1 MAQRKKTG
9 KHRLAA
15 TSKTAVSASGAAAK
29 GKARRRATPWLAG
42 LALFPLAILSYL
54 PAILWGG
61 FVWDDVQHIPGERAL
76 LDLDGLRRI
85 WFAPTETHEPHYRPL
100 VYTSF
105 WLEHKLWGF
114 DPTGYHAVNVLLH
127 AANSLLL
134 WRILACLAVP
144 GAWWIAAVFAVH
156 PLHVESVAWTIER
169 KDVLSGLFYLAC
181 VWAWL
186 PFLRG
191 TKALGASD
199 DRSGQRATVKS
210 TATLN
215 EGGPGPTA
223 GPPAS
228 AGVWRYCL
236 ALLLLTAGMLA
247 KNMVVTLPAALV
259 VLHWWQSGRVTWRHL
274 LLLAPFF
281 AVALG
286 VVALD
291 LALVTSATPADFG
304 HSLAER
310 LLIASR
316 ALWFYVGQLAWPA
329 ELPVIYPRWE
339 IHAGDLAAWA
349 GLGAAA
355 VLVGALWLLR
365 GRIGRG
371 PLAGAAFYAVTL
383 SPTLGFVDHTYML
396 FSYVAD
402 RYQYLAGIGP
412 LAVVVGAAAW
422 GTNRLPMAWRRG
434 AAGGAAAA
442 LLLLGALTWRQAS
455 IYSDNLALFRH
466 VTALNPEAAGAHLNL
481 AQALIDANRMEE
493 AAAAGRIAVRQRPDS
508 YDAHI
513 NLGIALSHL
522 QRFDEAERHF
532 REAVEIAP
540 RASEP
545 HANLGVLLS
554 RRNRLDEAEASLRRA
569 LEIDPNRLDVL
580 RNLAKLLDMRTQ
592 PEAAIAMYDRLI
604 EGGGADAAAYTAKG
618 ELLSR
623 LQRHEA
629 ALVAWQKALSRNP
642 APPAAF
648 ALHLSMGRAAW
659 AMSQSA
665 DSAAPHYEQ
674 ALRIDPRHPTTLADL
689 ASLRIAQER
698 HGDAAQLFRAAI
710 EVTPNTA
717 RLHAGLGYALYRL
730 GRLDA
735 AAESLERALALD
747 PALDEARTNLALVRR
762 SRQ

>member
-1 MAQRKKTG
+1 MA
-9 KHRLAA
+9 
-15 TSKTAVSASGAAAK
+15 
-29 GKARRRATPWLAG
+29 WLA
-42 LALFPLAILSYL
+42 LVALTVLSYL
-54 PAILWGG
+54 PAMLWGG
-61 FVWDDVQHIPGERAL
+61 FVWDDVQHIPGEPAL
-76 LDLDGLRRI
+76 RDWQGLRRI
-85 WFAPTETHEPHYRPL
+85 WFAPDETHEPHYRPL
-100 VYTSF
+100 TYTTF

-114 DPTGYHAVNVLLH
+114 APSGYHAVNVLLH
-127 AANSLLL
+127 AANTLLL

-144 GAWWIAAVFAVH
+144 GAWWIATIFAVH

-181 VWAWL
+181 IRVWV

-191 TKALGASD
+191 AVIFGASG
-199 DRSGQRATVKS
+199 DRSSQRATSKGVATALGDGAGGS
-210 TATLN
+210 TAAV
-215 EGGPGPTA
+215 PVS
-223 GPPAS
+223 AS
-228 AGVWRYCL
+228 VWRYCL

-274 LLLAPFF
+274 MLLAPFF

-286 VVALD
+286 IVALD
-291 LALVTSATPADFG
+291 LAIVTSATPADFG

-316 ALWFYVGQLAWPA
+316 ALWFYIGQLAWPA

-339 IHAGDLAAWA
+339 VHAGDLAAWA

-355 VLVGALWLLR
+355 LLVGALWLLR

-371 PLAGAAFYAVTL
+371 PLAAAAFYAVTL

-412 LAVVVGAAAW
+412 LAVIVGAAAW
-422 GTNRLPMAWRRG
+422 GANRLPMAWRRG

-442 LLLLGALTWRQAS
+442 LLLLGALTWRQSS
-455 IYSDNLALFRH
+455 IYSDNLALFSH

-481 AQALIDANRMEE
+481 AQALIDENRMEE
-493 AAAAGRIAVRQRPDS
+493 AAAAGRVAVRQRPDS

-522 QRFDEAERHF
+522 QRFEEAERHL

-580 RNLAKLLDMRTQ
+580 RNLAKLLDMRAQ
-592 PEAAIAMYDRLI
+592 PEASLAMYDRLI
-604 EGGGADAAAYTAKG
+604 ERGGADAAAYRAKG

-623 LQRHEA
+623 LQRHEE
-629 ALVAWQKALSRNP
+629 ALAAWQKALSQNP
-642 APPAAF
+642 GPVAAF
-648 ALHLSMGRAAW
+648 LLHLSMGRAAW
-659 AMSQSA
+659 AMSQSP
-665 DSAAPHYEQ
+665 DRAAPHYEQ
-674 ALRIDPRHPTTLADL
+674 ALRIDPRQPDALADL
-689 ASLRIAQER
+689 ASLRIVQER
-698 HGDAAQLFRAAI
+698 HEEAAQLFRLAI
-710 EVTPNTA
+710 ELTPDTA
-717 RLHAGLGYALYRL
+717 NLHAGLGYALYRL

-747 PALDEARTNLALVRR
+747 PTLEEARANLSLARR
-762 SRQ
+762 RQQ